1 MRKMNYL
8 RLILTPRTA
17 IFAIS
22 ILSLLIFLIACSTG
36 ERSNTSRNAAQE
48 NRDVFIAQDYLQS
61 GDSLLV
67 SPTRE
72 VDGLV
77 IGKQLGQTSSLHLSE
92 PDDDTAIQT
101 YSDESYESIE
111 YGASVEMEE
120 AGQSGY
126 GDVAEIDE
134 SEVWKELVHDPSAFF
149 NFDDRLIGYF
159 SGSNGD
165 PLKSIELVL
174 PERIFELHGVVYE
187 EGIPEWAQYTL
198 DGIIP
203 DRDFDAPAILEDRFI
218 FFTVYDENDREITDA
233 IGVVENMGDPDNPVW
248 SDMGVIVESFD
259 ELPGTPRAM
268 DPSVLD
274 DNGKLYLSFG
284 SHAGG
289 IFITELDPNTKK
301 LLKSPD
307 ITETTLEIDRFI
319 NVAQHYEPNDE
330 GEIEVSIEAPYL
342 YKNDGYY
349 YLFANWGACCSGI
362 DSTYNLRVGRSDDI
376 WGPYLDKDGQ
386 DMLNDGGT
394 LFLGSEGK
402 YIGPGHAGIVVTPE
416 GQNIFTYHYYDS
428 TDKGASKL
436 AARELIWD
444 QQGWPVLLDHL
455 ID

>member
-1 MRKMNYL
+1 MREMNYL
-8 RLILTPRTA
+8 RLIAVSRTA
-17 IFAIS
+17 IFTIS
-22 ILSLLIFLIACSTG
+22 ISSLLIFLMACSAG
-36 ERSNTSRNAAQE
+36 ERSNTIHNDTQE
-48 NRDVFIAQDYLQS
+48 TRDVFVARDDLES

-72 VDGLV
+72 VYDQVLE
-77 IGKQLGQTSSLHLSE
+77 KQSGQTSSLQESE
-92 PDDDTAIQT
+92 PNDRAAIQT
-101 YSDESYESIE
+101 YPDESYESNE
-111 YGASVEMEE
+111 YGRSVELEDE
-120 AGQSGY
+120 DKIGY
-126 GDVAEIDE
+126 GDVSEIDE
-134 SEVWKELVHDPSAFF
+134 SEAWQEIVHDPSAFF

-165 PLKSIELVL
+165 SLKSIELVL

-203 DRDFDAPAILEDRFI
+203 DRDFDAPAILENRFI
-218 FFTVYDENDREITDA
+218 FFTVYDENDSEITDA
-233 IGVVENMGDPDNPVW
+233 IGVVENVGDPDNPVW
-248 SDMGVIVESFD
+248 SDLGVIVESFD

-307 ITETTLEIDRFI
+307 ITETILEIDRFI

-330 GEIEVSIEAPYL
+330 GEIEVSIEAPYS
-342 YKNDGYY
+342 YKHDGYY
-349 YLFANWGACCSGI
+349 YLFVNWGSCCSGI
-362 DSTYNLRVGRSDDI
+362 DSTYNIRVGRSDNI
-376 WGPYLDKDGQ
+376 WGPYLDKEGQ
-386 DMLNDGGT
+386 DMLEDGGT
-394 LFLGSEGK
+394 LFLGPEGK

-416 GQNIFTYHYYDS
+416 GDSIFTYHYYDGM
-428 TDKGASKL
+428 DNGASKL
-436 AARELIWD
+436 AARELMWD
-444 QQGWPVLLDHL
+444 KQGWPVLLNHL